1 MVAPPLLAGATQ
13 VTVTVALPAT
23 AVGDVGAPGAVV
35 GILGLTELDDV
46 EATEVPELFVAVT
59 VKV

>member
-1 MVAPPLLAGATQ
+1 MGDPPLFTGAVHES
-13 VTVTVALPAT
+13 VTAPTPAT
-23 AVGDVGAPGAVV
+23 AFGSVGAEGTV
-35 GILGLTELDDV
+35 LGVLELDDV